1 MSKEIKEQIDK
12 LNLEVENMVEPETFT
27 LNPRV
32 VAIMCQIHRLQEQCK
47 HHYVDGACEFCYVE
61 EP

>member
-1 MSKEIKEQIDK
+1 
-12 LNLEVENMVEPETFT
+12 MVEPETFT

-32 VAIMCQIHRLQEQCK
+32 VAIMCQIHRLQEQCQ